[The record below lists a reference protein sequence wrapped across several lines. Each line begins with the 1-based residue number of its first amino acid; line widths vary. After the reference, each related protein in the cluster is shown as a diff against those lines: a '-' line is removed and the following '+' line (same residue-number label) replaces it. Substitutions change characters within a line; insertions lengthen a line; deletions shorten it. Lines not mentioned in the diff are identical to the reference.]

1 MTNVEKEI
9 IEEIKKYNNFEVRD
23 YLNLIKLYDKD
34 IIFNLFNTLYNEA
47 NDNERDNLINK
58 YFAIYISYDLENM
71 IINDNTYMDLV
82 EKYGDDIVNNYFRNL
97 LIYSKNK
104 KSIKEKYANIYVF
117 IEDQDDLNNFYDNTD
132 KNSFYDNTDK
142 NSYYDNSDFINGN
155 SSVNSYKLYL
165 NELGQLPLLSN
176 EEEKEAFISLND
188 NFDKIE
194 IATFCEENNNFI
206 LNDISKLIN
215 SIKSY
220 SDYKNLKR
228 MGKYLCNDD
237 KVIINNFISLWDTI
251 NGKEKINIIIP
262 NKEIIKEKIGLD
274 LGEDF
279 YNSSYLNKQFDY
291 FNKYNSIK
299 NMICER
305 NLRLVVSIAKKFHI
319 VSLDIGDLT
328 NDGNIGLIK
337 AINKFDVHKKYK
349 FSTYATWWI
358 RQNITRSIADKSRF
372 IRIPVHMNDL
382 INKYLRLVA
391 YYHNNGYDS
400 LTKEEIADKMKIS
413 IEKVNDIEEIIGN
426 LLSPVSLETPVGE
439 EEDTTL
445 MEFVEDKDF
454 SVEDNAFNED
464 LRRTLEW
471 AFNDCLTE
479 REIKVI
485 KARFGFDDNKIMTL
499 EEVGKMFGVTRERIR
514 QIERK
519 ALRKLKHPKRSRE
532 LINFVKEI

>member
-1 MTNVEKEI
+1 MTNIEKEI

-34 IIFNLFNTLYNEA
+34 IIFNLFNILYNEA
-47 NDNERDNLINK
+47 NDNERDNLLNK
-58 YFAIYISYDLENM
+58 YYAIYISYDLEKM

-117 IEDQDDLNNFYDNTD
+117 IEDQDALNNIYDNTE
-132 KNSFYDNTDK
+132 K

-155 SSVNSYKLYL
+155 SSINSYKLYL
-165 NELGQLPLLSN
+165 SEIGQLPLLSN
-176 EEEKEAFISLND
+176 DEEKEAFISLND

-206 LNDISKLIN
+206 LNDIAKLIN

-220 SDYKNLKR
+220 SDYKNLKK
-228 MGKYLCNDD
+228 MGKYLCNND

-251 NGKEKINIIIP
+251 NGKEKKNIIIP
-262 NKEIIKEKIGLD
+262 NKESIKEKVGLD

-279 YNSSYLNKQFDY
+279 YNSSYLNKQFDC

-319 VSLDIGDLT
+319 ISLDIGDLT

-337 AINKFDVHKKYK
+337 AINKFDVNKKYR

-358 RQNITRSIADKSRF
+358 RQNITRAIADKSRF

-382 INKYLRLVA
+382 INKYLRLVG
-391 YYHNNGYDS
+391 YYHSNGYDS
-400 LTKEEIADKMKIS
+400 LTKEEIAEKMKIS
-413 IEKVNDIEEIIGN
+413 IEKVNDIEEVIGN

-445 MEFVEDKDF
+445 MDFVDDKDF
-454 SVEDNAFNED
+454 SVEDNVFNED
-464 LRRTLEW
+464 LRKTLEW
-471 AFNDCLTE
+471 AFNDGLTE
-479 REIKVI
+479 REIQVI

-519 ALRKLKHPKRSRE
+519 ALRKLKQPKRARE